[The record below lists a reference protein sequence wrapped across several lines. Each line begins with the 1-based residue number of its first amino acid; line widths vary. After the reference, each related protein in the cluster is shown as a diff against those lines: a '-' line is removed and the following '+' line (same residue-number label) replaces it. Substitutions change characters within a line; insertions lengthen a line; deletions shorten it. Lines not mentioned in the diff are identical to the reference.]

1 MSTDNVVLWFH
12 SISRQ
17 GAGVGCGLEQDSEGR
32 MESKGLQA
40 HKRNPL
46 AGVFMRMSRMF
57 LRHGT
62 EKGSVWRPF

>member
-1 MSTDNVVLWFH
+1 MLCCGFIQLADRGLGWVVVWNKTL
-12 SISRQ
+12 
-17 GAGVGCGLEQDSEGR
+17 CETTEGR